1 MEAATPPPP
10 PAPPP
15 SPAPGPGPGAADYPA
30 TFDVEYPERLSH
42 WKVLLKWLFAIP
54 QFIIVYLL
62 QAVNSVIIFVAFFAV
77 LFTKKWPRGMFD
89 FSLQIQRWTFNT
101 YAYALTLMRDEYPP
115 FTGER
120 GQYAL
125 TLDVEYRE
133 DLSRWMIFV
142 KWLLAIPHVVVLMF
156 LGIAAYVAVVI
167 AFFAILFTGKY
178 PRGLFDFVVGTA
190 RWAVRVNAYAFW
202 FMTDRYP
209 PFSLK

>member
-15 SPAPGPGPGAADYPA
+15 PAAPGPGAVDYPA
-30 TFDVEYPERLSH
+30 AFDVEYPERLSH

-62 QAVNSVIIFVAFFAV
+62 QAVNSVIIFIAFFAV

-120 GQYAL
+120 GQYPL
-125 TLDVEYRE
+125 TLEVEYRE

-142 KWLLAIPHVVVLMF
+142 KWLLAIPHVIVLAF

-167 AFFAILFTGKY
+167 AFFAVLFTGKY